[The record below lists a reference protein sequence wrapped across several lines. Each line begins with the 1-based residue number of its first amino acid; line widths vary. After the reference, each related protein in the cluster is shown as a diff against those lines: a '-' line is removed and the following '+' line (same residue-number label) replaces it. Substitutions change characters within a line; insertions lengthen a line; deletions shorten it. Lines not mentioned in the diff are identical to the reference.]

1 MGCSP
6 VICGQTCGENN
17 CLWKKHVVNVVKWY
31 VGYGRYN
38 YSEWMLMVFINQ
50 FMFSVSID
58 VGKTMP

>member
-1 MGCSP
+1 M
-6 VICGQTCGENN
+6 
-17 CLWKKHVVNVVKWY
+17 VNVVKWY

-50 FMFSVSID
+50 FIFSVSID